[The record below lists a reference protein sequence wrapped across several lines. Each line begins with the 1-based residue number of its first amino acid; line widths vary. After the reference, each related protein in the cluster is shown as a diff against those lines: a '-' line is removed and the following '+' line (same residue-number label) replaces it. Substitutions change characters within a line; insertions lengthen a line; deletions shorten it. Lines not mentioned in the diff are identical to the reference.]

1 MSMDYLLVLCSV
13 LLPLAAA
20 VEGKIRVVVVRL
32 FGFLE
37 RVREARFSLVAFVAW
52 EWELGK
58 QATPIPLTAGCLER
72 TDGHR
77 GLYPPSP
84 HYPSL
89 SPGLI
94 FMSERTVYVNGLL
107 AGFMQ
112 RFAAPRRGC

>member
-52 EWELGK
+52 ELGK
-58 QATPIPLTAGCLER
+58 QATPIPLTTRSVDMCVIWNIRVVESGICNGFIFHFCTSRSYLTVGCGRLLVFY
-72 TDGHR
+72 TSKMDGA
-77 GLYPPSP
+77 
-84 HYPSL
+84 
-89 SPGLI
+89 
-94 FMSERTVYVNGLL
+94 FVVM
-107 AGFMQ
+107 
-112 RFAAPRRGC
+112 